1 MAEGEIFKYVVDLV
15 ILATLFCSPGIA
27 GLVIRRFCRHRLP
40 RLCLLLSFAL
50 NAVYVAVF
58 FVLELAQA
66 QVCTSSWKAGEYD
79 CAPYTNLLYQVPAAM
94 FLLFLLFLPLV
105 ALAVMLSA
113 SGELL
118 ARHRT
123 TQEVARN

>member
-15 ILATLFCSPGIA
+15 ILATLFCSPEIA

-40 RLCLLLSFAL
+40 QLCLLLSFAL

-66 QVCTSSWKAGEYD
+66 
-79 CAPYTNLLYQVPAAM
+79 
-94 FLLFLLFLPLV
+94 
-105 ALAVMLSA
+105 
-113 SGELL
+113 
-118 ARHRT
+118 
-123 TQEVARN
+123 